1 MRNQRVE
8 SADDSLDRYYTPEWA
23 IRALLEFIDVEG
35 LTVSEPCAGRGDIVK
50 PLLEAGTDG
59 VIASDIAPQRDIE
72 FQGDATLPVHV
83 PGGLPEA
90 HLKSDIVITNPPYS
104 ADSGSASEVI
114 TNLINELDKPVWALL
129 WLSGLEPTDSRYPLI
144 ESLSRLIILPRV
156 HFTGPAINK
165 NSGCPGSCSAW
176 FGWIPGEMD
185 QPATVEVVSKRQKK
199 RLKGQRSLL
208 SE

>member
-1 MRNQRVE
+1 MKNQRVE

-23 IRALLEFIDVEG
+23 IRALLEHIDGVYG
-35 LTVSEPCAGRGDIVK
+35 MTVSEPCAGRGDIEK
-50 PLLEAGTDG
+50 AMNEAGAD
-59 VIASDIAPQRDIE
+59 VCASDIAPQKNDHL
-72 FQGDATLPVHV
+72 QGDATLPVHV

-90 HLKSDIVITNPPYS
+90 HLNSDIVITNPPYS

-165 NSGCPGSCSAW
+165 NSGGPGSCSAW

-185 QPATVEVVSKRQKK
+185 QPATVEVVSKRQKE
-199 RLKGQRSLL
+199 RLKGQSSLL